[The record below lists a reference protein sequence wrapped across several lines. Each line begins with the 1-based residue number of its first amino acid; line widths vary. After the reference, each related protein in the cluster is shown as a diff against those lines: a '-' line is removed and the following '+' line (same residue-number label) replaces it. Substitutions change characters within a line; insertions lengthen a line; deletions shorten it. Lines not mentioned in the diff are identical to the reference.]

1 MYKKIWAYNTPK
13 LERWWNRMSNDIIK
27 ISKQDMLS
35 VDDYSKQLAEQNR
48 KIAVLRKKQLYNN
61 LKSATELRIKT
72 AKNINEWTEKLSAK
86 IFSPEAM
93 EKLDISRAIQ
103 LFKYVNNINL
113 KVLADSNR
121 LEEILGKYLQAGLLD
136 NLDEHGEVTPSANDD
151 IKNEVLSKL
160 RKLVETVGNDEVVEA
175 ETVNV
180 EEQFSESEKTTD
192 DDIKILN
199 DAEKPIDE
207 NLEEIE
213 IEKPID
219 DEETEDDSDD
229 GFIDFDFDDE

>member
-1 MYKKIWAYNTPK
+1 MA
-13 LERWWNRMSNDIIK
+13 NDIIK
-27 ISKQDMLS
+27 VSKQDALS
-35 VDDYSKQLAEQNR
+35 VDNYSKQLAEQNR

-72 AKNINEWTEKLSAK
+72 ARNINEWTEKLSEK

-93 EKLDISRAIQ
+93 EKMDMSRAIQ

-136 NLDEHGEVTPSANDD
+136 SVDEHGEVAPSANDD

-175 ETVNV
+175 ETVKV
-180 EEQFSESEKTTD
+180 EEPFPESERTTD
-192 DDIKILN
+192 DDINKVLK
-199 DAEKPIDE
+199 DAEKAIDE
-207 NLEEIE
+207 NLEETE
-213 IEKPID
+213 LPNPFDED
-219 DEETEDDSDD
+219 DEENDEDEEIDSTKL
-229 GFIDFDFDDE
+229 DFDFDDEE